1 MNKMTVGELKKIL
14 EKYNNEHLVI
24 IDHLEGYIC
33 PNLVNEVK
41 VKPVEAEEDWDGA
54 KGELKIVNNSS
65 GDFYPAIH
73 ISLKD

>member
-1 MNKMTVGELKKIL
+1 MTVGELKNIL
-14 EKYNNEHLVI
+14 EKYNNEHFVI

-41 VKPVEAEEDWDGA
+41 VKPVDPEENWDDS

-65 GDFYPAIH
+65 DDSYPAIH
-73 ISLKD
+73 ISLED